1 MNVSQELPHNSI
13 FILKGKASV
22 ILSSDLPLYFVGY
35 DRRGFPS
42 HPTYQQSQY
51 LHTTPCI
58 KSAATGLLFIC
69 SNYFALAEYMYL
81 YFLQQQQQLQ
91 IFGSC
96 NNYFKSSA
104 TVTYLLQLFYFCC
117 NCLLCSCGSL
127 TVQIHFEKVYL
138 QEQGLLELQPGEKK
152 RGSLQNYLNLLAQK
166 PACEQSL
173 SAIKN
178 RVTSRPVT
186 SFVRTMSIFVQS
198 QYVVLFLPG
207 Q

>member
-22 ILSSDLPLYFVGY
+22 ILSSVLPLYFAGY

-51 LHTTPCI
+51 PHTTTCI
-58 KSAATGLLFIC
+58 KSAATVLLFIC

-96 NNYFKSSA
+96 NNYFKCSA

-127 TVQIHFEKVYL
+127 YKSILKGVLTRARPIRAATW
-138 QEQGLLELQPGEKK
+138 KK
-152 RGSLQNYLNLLAQK
+152 KENLQNYLNLLAQE

-178 RVTSRPVT
+178 WVTSRPVT
-186 SFVRTMSIFVQS
+186 PFVHTMSTFVQS
-198 QYVVLFLPG
+198 QYVVLFLTG

>member
-13 FILKGKASV
+13 FILKVKASV
-22 ILSSDLPLYFVGY
+22 ILSSVPPLYFVGY

-51 LHTTPCI
+51 PHTTTCI

-91 IFGSC
+91 IFRSC

-104 TVTYLLQLFYFCC
+104 TVTYLLQLFHFCC

-127 TVQIHFEKVYL
+127 YKSILKRCTYKSKAYQSCNL
-138 QEQGLLELQPGEKK
+138 EKK
-152 RGSLQNYLNLLAQK
+152 RGSLQNYLNLLAQE

-178 RVTSRPVT
+178 RVTSRLVT

-198 QYVVLFLPG
+198 QYVVLFLTG